1 METAQRR
8 SLEETWR
15 HLGDIMP
22 RDGQGQ
28 PLIPPAMPSYDDE
41 VLGFSFFRHIVE
53 DDDLSNL
60 TLPRTYFGRSGLER
74 VSFRNTDLSESRMC
88 WNDFKNCDF
97 SWADLSR
104 CDMRAS
110 LFENCKFVGAILR
123 GADLRRS
130 SFSGCDFGQADLTEA
145 MADEEETI
153 EYLYDK
159 LTEGQ
164 QASMV
169 WHDEPGEEP
178 PGG

>member
-1 METAQRR
+1 MVQRR

-15 HLGDIMP
+15 HLGDTMP
-22 RDGQGQ
+22 RDAEGR
-28 PLIPPAMPSYDDE
+28 PFVPPAMPNHDDE

-53 DDDLSNL
+53 DGDLSNL

-88 WNDFKNCDF
+88 WNDFKDCDF
-97 SWADLSR
+97 SEADLTD

-110 LFENCKFVGAILR
+110 SFESCKFVGAILR

-130 SFSGCDFGQADLTEA
+130 SFNGCDFTGADLTGA
-145 MADEEETI
+145 VADEDETI

-159 LTEGQ
+159 LTEDQ
-164 QASMV
+164 QATMA